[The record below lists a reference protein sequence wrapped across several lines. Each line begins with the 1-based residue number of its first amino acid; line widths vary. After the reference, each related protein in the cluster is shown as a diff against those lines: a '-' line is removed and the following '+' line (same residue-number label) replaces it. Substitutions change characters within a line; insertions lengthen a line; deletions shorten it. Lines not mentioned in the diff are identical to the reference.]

1 MTVAE
6 FEELL
11 DGMNEYSEEMQK
23 ELDKG
28 SSSGNT
34 YEGEDAIKKLQELCR

>member
-11 DGMNEYSEEMQK
+11 DGMNEYSKEIEEEIK
-23 ELDKG
+23 NN
-28 SSSGNT
+28 NT
-34 YEGEDAIKKLQELCR
+34 ETNSYEGEAAIERLQTLFG